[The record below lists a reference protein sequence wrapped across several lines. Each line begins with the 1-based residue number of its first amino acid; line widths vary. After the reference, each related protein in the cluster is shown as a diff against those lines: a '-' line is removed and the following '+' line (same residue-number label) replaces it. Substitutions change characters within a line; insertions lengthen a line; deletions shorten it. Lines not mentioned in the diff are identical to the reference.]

1 MRMIDY
7 WIGVPLCFLLSMVY
21 KVLFWKKDS
30 QLLPKRI
37 LFIELSEMGSTI
49 LADPAMRKAERH
61 FGAELFF
68 LIFKRN
74 RASLDF
80 LKTVP
85 SDNIFTIRED
95 NLWYLLIDT
104 LGFLWWSRYRRI
116 DSVVDMELFS
126 RFTALLTG
134 LSGAR
139 YRIGFYRFFNEGLYR
154 GSFLTHK
161 VSYNPHLHM
170 AKNFIALVNALII
183 NNGECPYSKRKIEPQ
198 EIIIAKVPIHDEK
211 VIIMQSRIQSQ
222 LPDFIQGKNR
232 LILINPNASELLP
245 QRRWP
250 IEHFANLAIKMLKRW
265 PDMMI
270 LLTGSSQEREMADLL
285 ANKVANKRLANFA
298 GLVSLSELPDLYH
311 IADLMITNDSG
322 PAHFASVTN
331 MPTIVLFGPETP
343 SLYASLGQ
351 TTALSAELACS
362 PCVSASNHR
371 KTACKDP
378 VCMAL
383 LAPELV
389 FQAVEKQIESS

>member
-1 MRMIDY
+1 MIDY